1 MGSQVIKLVVAGNYS
16 QYRDYCRENGL
27 VPDSKQA
34 CYVNS
39 ADRLRGRNEYEL
51 VYCGTYL
58 ERRDLLKIKLMDL
71 RISFKPVKR

>member
-16 QYRDYCRENGL
+16 QYRHYCRENGL

-39 ADRLRGRNEYEL
+39 ADRLRGRSEYEL

-58 ERRDLLKIKLMDL
+58 ERSDLHEIKLMDL